1 MATTLKTTT
10 TTTTPSA
17 TYFPRPQ
24 LANDLAEQLF
34 DTTFG
39 PSSGLFLAA
48 PRRTGK
54 STFVRNDLV
63 PALAQRKNA
72 DVIYVDLWANKNTD
86 PAILISNAIRSELQ
100 KQAGTLAKIAAKAGI
115 SKLSL
120 GAFGTG
126 LNFDLSALGLGADLT
141 LANVLSVLSRESQRP
156 VVLVID
162 EAQHA
167 LTTANG
173 INALFALKAARDEL
187 NLGAAGLYLVA
198 TGSNRDKLATMV
210 HSREQ
215 AFFGADLLD
224 FPTLGKDYLR
234 WLFEKAALP
243 LLDIEAAFK
252 VFQKVGS
259 RPEMINPA
267 LRRLKFELAHPY
279 ADTANNEAGQV
290 VVDANARFSALVE
303 ENASA
308 AKAAFF
314 SAMAQLPAL
323 QLALLSELAV
333 QSRWPDS
340 AERSGIFSTKM
351 IQKLQQRLIQ
361 QGSPTQDSEKID
373 SSSIQN
379 ALESLREKS
388 LLWRAQ
394 RGAYWIE
401 EEQHV
406 QWLIESLEQQE
417 NA

>member
-1 MATTLKTTT
+1 
-10 TTTTPSA
+10 
-17 TYFPRPQ
+17 
-24 LANDLAEQLF
+24 
-34 DTTFG
+34 
-39 PSSGLFLAA
+39 
-48 PRRTGK
+48 
-54 STFVRNDLV
+54 
-63 PALAQRKNA
+63 
-72 DVIYVDLWANKNTD
+72 
-86 PAILISNAIRSELQ
+86 
-100 KQAGTLAKIAAKAGI
+100 
-115 SKLSL
+115 
-120 GAFGTG
+120 
-126 LNFDLSALGLGADLT
+126 
-141 LANVLSVLSRESQRP
+141 
-156 VVLVID
+156 
-162 EAQHA
+162 
-167 LTTANG
+167 
-173 INALFALKAARDEL
+173 
-187 NLGAAGLYLVA
+187 
-198 TGSNRDKLATMV
+198 MV

-279 ADTANNEAGQV
+279 ADTDNNEAGQV

-340 AERSGIFSTKM
+340 AERSGIFSAKM